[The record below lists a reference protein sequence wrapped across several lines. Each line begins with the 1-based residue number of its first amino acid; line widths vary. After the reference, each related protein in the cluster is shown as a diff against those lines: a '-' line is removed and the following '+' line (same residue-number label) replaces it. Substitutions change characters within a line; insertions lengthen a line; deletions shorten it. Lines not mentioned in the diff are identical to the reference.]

1 MNYELW
7 GGGRSVKNTRYLVVG
22 FSGVIVENDNYPDNI
37 GKIIMNVDN
46 MNVIN
51 VLFIMDGT
59 RWN

>member
-1 MNYELW
+1 MNYEVW
-7 GGGRSVKNTRYLVVG
+7 GWRGRVKDARYLVVG

-51 VLFIMDGT
+51 VLFIMDGAG
-59 RWN
+59 RN